1 MWPKLLY
8 LELRATGRARARA
21 KEPEGARAACSGM
34 SGMPGAAR
42 ATPPRRR
49 SKVQLMLRT
58 PEGGQWRLTLSRGME
73 RFIGHYPR
81 VAGLGSGGPL
91 LRYKSLDA
99 GSAR

>member
-1 MWPKLLY
+1 
-8 LELRATGRARARA
+8 
-21 KEPEGARAACSGM
+21 
-34 SGMPGAAR
+34 
-42 ATPPRRR
+42 
-49 SKVQLMLRT
+49 MLRT